1 VLAWILTAALVVA
14 LFLMVLLWLA
24 LRRARGRA
32 AATSEVVQVSRDRLR
47 SAVEQ
52 ETATLLDEIRHT
64 VARTRADTAS
74 LLAEE
79 ERRRSEERRT
89 ALARRE
95 QELSDSL
102 AAIMAQ
108 VERRVEE
115 RLRGFTDDV
124 DRAQVHLQAQ
134 LSRLDQRQRQ
144 AIADV
149 EARVEAEAA
158 ELGSTA
164 DEQRKAVL
172 RLREELER
180 AANATVMEALA
191 QLEEQTVERRRAI
204 DEITDRLRARET
216 AIAEAIEK
224 AETDARG
231 RLELAFLDFER
242 RQTERL
248 ERSVAREIERHVQAA
263 VTAFDARM
271 REVREEA
278 ASRLG
283 RELDRAVDLLGRE
296 ELARRIDAG
305 SAARQ

>member
-1 VLAWILTAALVVA
+1 VLAWILAATLVVA
-14 LFLMVLLWLA
+14 LFALVLLWLA
-24 LRRARGRA
+24 VRRARGRTV
-32 AATSEVVQVSRDRLR
+32 ATSEIVQASREQLR

-52 ETATLLDEIRHT
+52 ETATLLEEIRLT
-64 VARTRADTAS
+64 VARARADTAS

-79 ERRRSEERRT
+79 ERRRSEEQRT

-95 QELSDSL
+95 QEVSSAL
-102 AAIMAQ
+102 AAAMADI
-108 VERRVEE
+108 ERRVEE
-115 RLRGFTDDV
+115 RLRGFTHDV
-124 DRAQVHLQAQ
+124 DRAQTHLQAQ

-172 RLREELER
+172 RLRDELER
-180 AANATVMEALA
+180 AASATVMEALA

-231 RLELAFLDFER
+231 RLEVAFLDFER
-242 RQTERL
+242 RQMERL
-248 ERSVAREIERHVQAA
+248 ERSVAREIERHVQTA

-271 REVREEA
+271 REVREDA

-305 SAARQ
+305 STARH

>member
-1 VLAWILTAALVVA
+1 MLAWILAAALLAA
-14 LFLMVLLWLA
+14 LFLIVLLWLA
-24 LRRARGRA
+24 LKRARGQA
-32 AATSEVVQVSRDRLR
+32 VATSEVVQTSRDQLR
-47 SAVEQ
+47 SAARQ
-52 ETATLLDEIRHT
+52 ETETLLEEIRHT
-64 VARTRADTAS
+64 VARARADTTS

-79 ERRRSEERRT
+79 ERRHSEAQRT

-95 QELSDSL
+95 QGLSDSV
-102 AAIMAQ
+102 AAAMAEI
-108 VERRVEE
+108 ERRVEE

-172 RLREELER
+172 RLRDELQR
-180 AANATVMEALA
+180 AASATVMEALA
-191 QLEEQTVERRRAI
+191 ELEEQTVERRRAI
-204 DEITDRLRARET
+204 DEITDRLRTRET
-216 AIAEAIEK
+216 AIADAIEK

-248 ERSVAREIERHVQAA
+248 ERSVAREIERHVQTA

-296 ELARRIDAG
+296 ELARRIDTG
-305 SAARQ
+305 SAARH